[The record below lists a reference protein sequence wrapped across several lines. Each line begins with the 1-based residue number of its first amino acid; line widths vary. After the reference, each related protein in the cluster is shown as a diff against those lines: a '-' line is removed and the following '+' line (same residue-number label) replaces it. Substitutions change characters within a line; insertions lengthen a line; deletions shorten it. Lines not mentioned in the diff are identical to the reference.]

1 MVTEPTATSKRRTRS
16 LVPPWSRLLWLGAL
30 LFGLL
35 YAHGIHADSNA
46 GHTAP
51 GSVAAVPVGH
61 VHDRIQA
68 SFDDHDTDE
77 DSAHVVQDCATGQP
91 PAGFDILPPTVS
103 PLDAEHVLADMADT
117 SRAAVTVLPAAGPC
131 PTSAVLRI

>member
-1 MVTEPTATSKRRTRS
+1 MSKRRTRS

-30 LFGLL
+30 VFGLL
-35 YAHGIHADSNA
+35 YAHGLRADSSA
-46 GHTAP
+46 GHTPP

-68 SFDDHDTDE
+68 SFHDHGTDE

-91 PAGFDILPPTVS
+91 PAGFGILPPPVS
-103 PLDAEHVLADMADT
+103 PLDAEAVLAGT
-117 SRAAVTVLPAAGPC
+117 SKAAVTVLPAVGSG
-131 PTSAVLRI
+131 PTSAVLRM